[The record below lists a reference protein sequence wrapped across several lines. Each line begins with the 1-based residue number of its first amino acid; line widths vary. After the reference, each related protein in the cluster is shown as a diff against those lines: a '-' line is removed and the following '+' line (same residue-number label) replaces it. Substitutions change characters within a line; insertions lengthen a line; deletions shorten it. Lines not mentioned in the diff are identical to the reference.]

1 MNAVKMRI
9 ITLFF
14 IFVSFTLFAQKAP
27 VIRGKILNNKF
38 SEVVLKIAY
47 KSDTI
52 SYGKTIIDKD
62 GNFILKTTVTKSDL
76 YRLVLSEKDF
86 FLFVLQPGEV
96 IDVTFDAE
104 NMQSII
110 DVKGSTNMSF
120 VKKAA
125 EMIYSNKMFLDSLNT
140 ALQADPTQIYFN
152 GFFQEFHQYHQTNQ
166 DVDRYITTLYKT
178 YDSLTNFIQLNT
190 DNGKIKAKSYDSFLT
205 GAVPFLKS
213 IESSYLPFRN
223 YLNNAPSF
231 YNFSSNRVKNEE
243 SFFNM
248 LDESYI
254 NPLNQRHQ
262 VINQSIIPLMKEITR
277 LNSLR
282 DSLVFN
288 ELMSNSKVKKSF
300 IDDILNV
307 LKNYSIQTA
316 DGALYQK
323 QAEKS
328 DQIAITLKEESQN
341 RVKAIV
347 QKYQNYYNTE
357 NIQRDKDLKNLILN
371 NKESLAVLMFIDMY
385 PREQNLEFHQE
396 IIKALYSKY
405 PDNPLVMERQ
415 KVESAPANTTAIG
428 AMAPDLEF
436 PNPDGKMMKLS
447 DLRGKVVL
455 LDFWA
460 AWCRPCRMENPNVVK
475 DYHLYKDKG
484 FDVFSVSLDRDK
496 ASWIKA
502 IQDDGLVWPNHVS
515 DLKYW
520 SSQAAAI
527 YGVTSIPA
535 TFLIGKDGR
544 IIAKNLRGEAL
555 GKALEE
561 LLGK

>member
-14 IFVSFTLFAQKAP
+14 IFISFTLFAQKAP
-27 VIRGKILNNKF
+27 IIRGKILNNKF
-38 SEVVLKIAY
+38 SEAVLKIAY

-52 SYGKTIIDKD
+52 NFGKTTIDKD
-62 GNFILKTTVTKSDL
+62 GNFILNTTVTKTDL
-76 YRLVLSEKDF
+76 YRLVLSDKDF

-125 EMIYSNKMFLDSLNT
+125 EMMYSNKMFLDSLNT
-140 ALQADPTQIYFN
+140 ALQNDPTQIYFN

-166 DVDRYITTLYKT
+166 DVDRYIATLYKT
-178 YDSLTNFIQLNT
+178 YDSLSNFIHLNT
-190 DNGKIKAKSYDSFLT
+190 DNGKIKAKNYDSFLT

-223 YLNNAPSF
+223 YLNNAPTF
-231 YNFSSNRVKNEE
+231 YNFTSNRVKNEE
-243 SFFNM
+243 PFFNL

-262 VINQSIIPLMKEITR
+262 EINKSILPLMKEITR

-307 LKNYSIQTA
+307 LKNNSLQTA
-316 DGALYQK
+316 DGGLFQK

-347 QKYQNYYNTE
+347 QKYQNFYNTE
-357 NIQRDKDLKNLILN
+357 NVQRDKDFKNLILN

-405 PDNPLVMERQ
+405 PDNQLVMERQ
-415 KVESAPANTTAIG
+415 KVESAPTNTTAIG

-436 PNPDGKMMKLS
+436 PNPDGKMMRLS

>member
-62 GNFILKTTVTKSDL
+62 GNFILNTTVTKSDL

-231 YNFSSNRVKNEE
+231 YNFTSNRVKNEE
-243 SFFNM
+243 PFFNM
-248 LDESYI
+248 LDEAYI

-262 VINQSIIPLMKEITR
+262 EINKSILPLMKEITR

-288 ELMSNSKVKKSF
+288 ELMNNSKVKKSF

-307 LKNYSIQTA
+307 LKNNSLQTA
-316 DGALYQK
+316 DGALFQK

-347 QKYQNYYNTE
+347 QKYQNFYNTE

>member
-14 IFVSFTLFAQKAP
+14 IFFSFTLFAQKAP
-27 VIRGKILNNKF
+27 IIRGKILNNKF

-47 KSDTI
+47 KSDSITF
-52 SYGKTIIDKD
+52 GKTNIDKD
-62 GNFILKTTVTKSDL
+62 GNFVLNTTVTKTDI

-104 NMQSII
+104 NMQSVI
-110 DVKGSTNMSF
+110 DVKGSSNMSF

-125 EMIYSNKMFLDSLNT
+125 EMMYSNKMFLDSLNS
-140 ALQADPTQIYFN
+140 ALQSDKTQIYFN

-178 YDSLTNFIQLNT
+178 YDSLANFIQLNT
-190 DNGKIKAKSYDSFLT
+190 DNGKIKAKSYESFIT

-213 IESSYLPFRN
+213 IENSYLPFRN

-231 YNFSSNRVKNEE
+231 YNFSSHRVQNEE

-262 VINQSIIPLMKEITR
+262 VINKSIFPLMKEITR
-277 LNSLR
+277 LNSVR

-307 LKNYSIQTA
+307 LKKYSLQTA

-328 DQIAITLKEESQN
+328 DQIANTLKEESQN
-341 RVKAIV
+341 RVQAIV
-347 QKYQNYYNTE
+347 QKYQNYYNSE

>member
-9 ITLFF
+9 ITLLFTF
-14 IFVSFTLFAQKAP
+14 LSFTLFAQKAP
-27 VIRGKILNNKF
+27 IIRGKILNNKF

-47 KSDTI
+47 KSDSLI
-52 SYGKTIIDKD
+52 YGKATIDQNGD
-62 GNFILKTTVTKSDL
+62 FILNTTVTKPDL
-76 YRLVLSEKDF
+76 YRLVLSEKEF

-104 NMQSII
+104 NLQSII
-110 DVKGSTNMSF
+110 SVSGSSNMSF
-120 VKKAA
+120 VKQAA
-125 EMIYSNKMFLDSLNT
+125 DMMSVNKSFLDSLNT
-140 ALQADPTQIYFN
+140 ALQSDPKQIYFN

-166 DVDRYITTLYKT
+166 DVDRYINTIYKT
-178 YDSLTNFIQLNT
+178 TDSLQKIVNGFIQ
-190 DNGKIKAKSYDSFLT
+190 NGKVKTKDYDPFIA
-205 GAVPFLKS
+205 AVVPYMKNIENGYFPFK
-213 IESSYLPFRN
+213 N
-223 YLNNAPSF
+223 YLRNAPTF
-231 YNFSSNRVKNEE
+231 YNFNSNRIPNEDR
-243 SFFNM
+243 FYKF

-254 NPLNQRHQ
+254 QPLNQRHQ
-262 VINQSIIPLMKEITR
+262 EVNSAILPLMQEIVK
-277 LNSLR
+277 LNAIR

-288 ELMSNSKVKKSF
+288 ELMQNSKTKKIF
-300 IDDILNV
+300 VENILSV
-307 LKNYSIQTA
+307 LKNYPIRME
-316 DGALYQK
+316 DGVRFQER
-323 QAEKS
+323 AEKDDS
-328 DQIAITLKEESQN
+328 VAVALKQEAQN
-341 RVKAIV
+341 RVQGIV
-347 QKYQNYYNTE
+347 QQYQNFYNQE
-357 NIQRDKDLKNLILN
+357 NGKRDQLLKNLLIQ
-371 NKESLAVLMFIDMY
+371 NKENLAVLMFMDLY
-385 PREQNLEFHQE
+385 PREQNMELHQE
-396 IIKALYSKY
+396 IVKALYAKY
-405 PDNPLVMERQ
+405 PVNPLVMERQ
-415 KVESAPANTTAIG
+415 KIETAPKNVTAIG
-428 AMAPDLEF
+428 AIAPDLEF

-460 AWCRPCRMENPNVVK
+460 AWCRPCRIENPNVVK

-496 ASWIKA
+496 NAWIKA

-520 SSQAAAI
+520 SSEAAAI

-544 IIAKNLRGEAL
+544 ILAKNLRGEAL